1 MKKIINKVN
10 FALIALMASAAP
22 AMAVDNAVCTL
33 VAKLGGVL
41 DYIRLFAFV
50 GAGFL
55 IAAWAWDYIKGG
67 KVEMD
72 TVKKQGMALLV
83 GCFLLFFVGAI
94 LTFLISAAGPGGS
107 FDCYEQLK
115 QW

>member
-1 MKKIINKVN
+1 MKKIINKAN

-22 AMAVDNAVCTL
+22 AMAANSGVCAL

-67 KVEMD
+67 KVEIED
-72 TVKKQGMALLV
+72 LKKKGMALLV

-94 LTFLISAAGPGGS
+94 LSFLISATGPGGS
-107 FDCYEQLK
+107 FDCYTELGN
-115 QW
+115 W